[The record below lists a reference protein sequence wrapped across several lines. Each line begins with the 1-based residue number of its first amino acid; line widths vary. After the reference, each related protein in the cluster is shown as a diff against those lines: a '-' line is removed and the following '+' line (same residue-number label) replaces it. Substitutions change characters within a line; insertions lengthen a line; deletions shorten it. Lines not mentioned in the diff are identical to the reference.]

1 MTNNTLAPSV
11 TTRDSKGLK
20 FVSIVEAAYNKAGL
34 SEDEAQRVNDT
45 PGLSELV
52 GGFITNSRS
61 NNRYV
66 DEEAH
71 SNYTYPSEYKG
82 LKPIEKQIDILAGI
96 FKLSLGG
103 TMEFMEKVLPT
114 LTLPDWAEG
123 WGAFPSIDAVAA
135 RFFPEVKDP
144 KERYCRAT
152 NLVLEKIATS
162 RKFYNYR
169 EGEILPDRFQQHE
182 RTAQAL
188 NLITEKQKGDILIFP
203 FQFGKR
209 HAGRST
215 RRAWEVMSLP
225 EFGLGAFHIGSQILV
240 HPERL
245 VRCEELDMD
254 CLGDKFSPGADGVF
268 SFAPGFGFGGDGV
281 VFGTGWVGFACGGY
295 GSVSGAVPQ

>member
-1 MTNNTLAPSV
+1 MTNNTLASSV

-20 FVSIVEAAYNKAGL
+20 FISIVEAAYNKAGL

-61 NNRYV
+61 NNRYA
-66 DEEAH
+66 DEEVR
-71 SNYTYPSEYKG
+71 SNYAYPSEYNG
-82 LKPIEKQIDILAGI
+82 LKPIEKQVDILAGI

-152 NLVLEKIATS
+152 NLVLEKIAAS

-182 RTAQAL
+182 RTVQAL

-215 RRAWEVMSLP
+215 RRAWEVMNLP
-225 EFGLGAFHIGSQILV
+225 EFGLGAFHTGSQILI

-245 VRCEELDMD
+245 VRYEELDMD
-254 CLGDKFSPGADGVF
+254 CPGDKFSLGADGDF
-268 SFAPGFGFGGDGV
+268 SKAPIFDFYDGGVEFSTDSV
-281 VFGTGWVGFACGGY
+281 DYPRDYY